1 MEGDYEE
8 LYKWIEEHTISRP
21 KRNINRDFADAVP
34 LVEILKHHYPK
45 LVELHNY
52 CPKNSYSQKLIN
64 WETLNNKVL
73 KKLQINLTKKRI
85 DQLCKAEMGAIE
97 RLLLEIKQKVEQKT
111 SGNEHCEVFYLEGPN
126 NAVGKLQNG
135 THKKMVPSTVVDKM
149 QAQLDEK
156 SEAVN
161 ILKNK
166 VDHLENLLN
175 IKEERIKDL
184 SIQLQTI
191 VNQSSRPESAQERA
205 SKFFGFFQ
213 SSTILPEPN
222 KHEQ

>member
-1 MEGDYEE
+1 MTK
-8 LYKWIEEHTISRP
+8 LTL
-21 KRNINRDFADAVP
+21 VP

-126 NAVGKLQNG
+126 NGKWFQNTINTNTSRDFQLWG
-135 THKKMVPSTVVDKM
+135 NYKTVPTKKWYPAPWLIKCKPS
-149 QAQLDEK
+149 
-156 SEAVN
+156 
-161 ILKNK
+161 
-166 VDHLENLLN
+166 
-175 IKEERIKDL
+175 
-184 SIQLQTI
+184 
-191 VNQSSRPESAQERA
+191 
-205 SKFFGFFQ
+205 
-213 SSTILPEPN
+213 
-222 KHEQ
+222 